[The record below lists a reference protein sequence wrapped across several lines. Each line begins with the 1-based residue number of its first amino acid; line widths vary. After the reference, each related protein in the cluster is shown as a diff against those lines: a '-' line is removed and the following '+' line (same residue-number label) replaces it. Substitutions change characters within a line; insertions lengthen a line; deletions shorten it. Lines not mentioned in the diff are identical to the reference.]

1 MTPPTKLPT
10 KLPTDPRYRVFRG
23 GAWGYSVAAWVRA
36 AARSSDAPSDRYG
49 DFGFRTTQCGC
60 RLPLKG

>member
-1 MTPPTKLPT
+1 MTPPTKPPPN
-10 KLPTDPRYRVFRG
+10 PTDTRPRVLRG
-23 GAWGYSVAAWVRA
+23 GGWDTPVALGVRA
-36 AARSSDAPSDRYG
+36 ANRDWYEPSDRYG